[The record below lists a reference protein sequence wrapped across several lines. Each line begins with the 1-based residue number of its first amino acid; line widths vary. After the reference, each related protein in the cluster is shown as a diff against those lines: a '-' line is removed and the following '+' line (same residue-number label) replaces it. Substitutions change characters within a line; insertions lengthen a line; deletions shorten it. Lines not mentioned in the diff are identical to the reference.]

1 VGRILGEEV
10 NNEPIIHE
18 KLHLIE
24 ASARSDNAYYLRHCP
39 IVERGPSYASCLSR
53 IDDILAGRV
62 NERTAQCQRAYEANA
77 CISKGMREQEV
88 IAGSALFYFPRP
100 AGKPFLPV
108 AVAGDFG
115 VMITNHTDPALYTPV
130 KSTPKPKIEVVDTG
144 GFADALNAALTELAE
159 PEAIPVPS
167 PVAIPVPSPVAI
179 PVPSPVASAGPAPG
193 DMPIDRMV
201 AALPIPMPPE
211 PIKTATTTRPP
222 INPGETPLQY
232 ARRLASLKTS
242 T

>member
-1 VGRILGEEV
+1 MK
-10 NNEPIIHE
+10 NEPIIHE

-24 ASARSDNAYYLRHCP
+24 ASARPDNAYYLRHCP

-53 IDDILAGRV
+53 IADINAGRV
-62 NERTAQCQRAYEANA
+62 NERTAQCERAYASDA

-88 IAGSALFYFPRP
+88 VAGSALFYFPRP

-115 VMITNHTDPALYTPV
+115 VMITNHTDPALYMPV
-130 KSTPKPKIEVVDTG
+130 KSAPKPKVEIVDTG
-144 GFADALNAALTELAE
+144 SFADALNAALAE
-159 PEAIPVPS
+159 PAPVAPTMQEIKKVVAAIPEAELP
-167 PVAIPVPSPVAI
+167 PVPPMI
-179 PVPSPVASAGPAPG
+179 APT
-193 DMPIDRMV
+193 
-201 AALPIPMPPE
+201 PPE
-211 PIKTATTTRPP
+211 PIKTVTTTRPP

-232 ARRLASLKTS
+232 ARRLAGLKTS